1 MLCKNTNSA
10 ETFLLASAALA
21 NLTFMEPSAVHAMQ
35 RHETVKILV
44 SAVMQTGETYVYYLE
59 SISVFLYYNYHV
71 VLNTYGYNM
80 KLLNFLE
87 PSNGDA
93 SIKEPGDDSPLG
105 KGKGN
110 MSSSIYIQDQV
121 RA

>member
-44 SAVMQTGETYVYYLE
+44 SAVMQTGET
-59 SISVFLYYNYHV
+59 
-71 VLNTYGYNM
+71 
-80 KLLNFLE
+80 
-87 PSNGDA
+87 D
-93 SIKEPGDDSPLG
+93 
-105 KGKGN
+105 
-110 MSSSIYIQDQV
+110 V
-121 RA
+121 RQMHTGETDV

>member
-44 SAVMQTGETYVYYLE
+44 SAVMHTGETDVYYLE
-59 SISVFLYYNYHV
+59 SISLFNV
-71 VLNTYGYNM
+71 VLNICCYNM
-80 KLLNFLE
+80 QILNF
-87 PSNGDA
+87 
-93 SIKEPGDDSPLG
+93 
-105 KGKGN
+105 
-110 MSSSIYIQDQV
+110 
-121 RA
+121 